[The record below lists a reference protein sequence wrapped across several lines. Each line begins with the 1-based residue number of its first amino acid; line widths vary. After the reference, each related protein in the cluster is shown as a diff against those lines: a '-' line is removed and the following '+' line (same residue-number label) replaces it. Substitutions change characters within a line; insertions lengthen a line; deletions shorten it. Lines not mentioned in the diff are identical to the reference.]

1 MAVIR
6 TPALRGYLQDILE
19 GRRIDESRV
28 SVVLRE
34 SGFRKEDV
42 PRIIG
47 LARKIRD
54 NEVLSRIDQ
63 VALGALEDH
72 GYGVQGRL

>member
-1 MAVIR
+1 MR
-6 TPALRGYLQDILE
+6 TPVLRGYLQDILE

-54 NEVLSRIDQ
+54 NEVLSRLDQ
-63 VALGALEDH
+63 VALGVLEDH
-72 GYGVQGRL
+72 SYNVTPHSRR